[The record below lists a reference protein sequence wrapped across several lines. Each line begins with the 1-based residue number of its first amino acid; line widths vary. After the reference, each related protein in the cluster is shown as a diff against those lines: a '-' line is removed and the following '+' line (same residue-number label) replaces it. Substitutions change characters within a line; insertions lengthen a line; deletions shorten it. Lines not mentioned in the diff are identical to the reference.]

1 MSPKDWFFNRNVF
14 NLFFTNGMDAHKS
27 EFGEEPIMITFLA
40 LGKFCSSIRA
50 IKLFHRELD
59 LKTKLFLDIS
69 NVTIGK

>member
-1 MSPKDWFFNRNVF
+1 
-14 NLFFTNGMDAHKS
+14 MDAHKS

-40 LGKFCSSIRA
+40 LGKFCSSIWA